1 MFTDALVST
10 PIRGASSWS
19 GCGSIDLPL
28 AVTSS
33 DCCQADGAMHDV
45 GVHRVEDAAA
55 VARSGSQLG
64 DLPPAVELTAPT
76 MT

>member
-1 MFTDALVST
+1 
-10 PIRGASSWS
+10 
-19 GCGSIDLPL
+19 
-28 AVTSS
+28 
-33 DCCQADGAMHDV
+33 MHDV
-45 GVHRVEDAAA
+45 GVHRVEDAA